1 METGYQSL
9 FLYQFLKE
17 HNKMKE
23 ILNEWGRERVPF
35 IFLIDFE
42 SNKPLCWKLDNQ
54 KSPFKINFQG
64 VKNYK
69 KEQHDSKNSSITFK
83 KYPIS
88 IGEYQLKFEE
98 VKNNLLYGNSFLVNL
113 TTSTPIDLELS
124 LEEIFYNVHAKYS
137 CWLENE
143 FVCFSPETFITI
155 KDGAI
160 FSYPMKGT
168 IDATI
173 YDAKNIL
180 LNDSKEIA
188 EHATIVD
195 LIRNDLS
202 LVSDNVE
209 VSKFRFYEEIQTQD
223 GIIGQISSEISGTL
237 PNNYHEQIG
246 DIIFKLLPAGSIS
259 GAPKQKTIEI
269 IKKVE
274 GIDRGYYTGIAGYFD
289 GENLDSCVLIRYIE
303 QNYNYRSGG
312 GITFMSDLNNEYKEM
327 IDKVYVPIF

>member
-1 METGYQSL
+1 
-9 FLYQFLKE
+9 
-17 HNKMKE
+17 MKE